1 MNLSL
6 VGKRAL
12 VCGSSAGIGRACAVE
27 LAALGASVTLMARD
41 AAKLAAVRDSLAGAG
56 GGAAGDHAVAVAD
69 FQRVDEVQSAAK
81 RAIEAHGPHHI
92 VIHNTGGPA
101 AGPALDASVEQ
112 YAQAFAMHLLTGQVL
127 VQAAVP
133 GMKSA
138 GYGRV
143 VNIISTSVKQ
153 PIAGLG
159 VSNAVRGAVAQW
171 AKTLA
176 GELGPFGITVNN
188 VLPGYTRTERLT
200 SLVRGRAS
208 KGNVSEADVE
218 RDLLSSIPAG
228 RFGEAKEIASAVAF
242 LCSPAAG
249 YVNGVNLP
257 VDGGRLGGL

>member
-41 AAKLAAVRDSLAGAG
+41 AGKLAAVRDSLAAVG
-56 GGAAGDHAVAVAD
+56 HAIAVAD
-69 FQRVDEVQSAAK
+69 FQRVDEVE
-81 RAIEAHGPHHI
+81 RAVRQAVETHGPHHI

-127 VQAAVP
+127 VQATAP
-133 GMKSA
+133 GMKGA

-176 GELGPFGITVNN
+176 GELGQFGITVNN
-188 VLPGYTRTERLT
+188 VLPGYTRTDRLT

-208 KGNVSEADVE
+208 KGNVSEAEVE

-228 RFGEAKEIASAVAF
+228 RFGEAEEVASAVAF
-242 LCSPAAG
+242 LCSPSAG
-249 YVNGVNLP
+249 YVNGINLP